1 MTTTAKLL
9 PRVAIAI
16 AISFPTLPSTSLA
29 SGYYVTGVGVRGMG
43 RAAAVAVGSDDL
55 TAQYY
60 NPAALIRLDKQLTL
74 QAAGVDHAITFDRTD
89 DGETFDP
96 VTNSDPAFIV
106 PSFGIAH
113 SFGRDDLTVAFGLY
127 TPYAPTYKFPAEGA
141 QRFSLVSS
149 EVIAANIGP
158 SAAFQVSDSLTLG
171 AGVAYSIFQLN
182 QQLVTHVSP
191 LQFPATDDP
200 NYDTTTTIS
209 VADDFAI
216 AWNLGM
222 LYQAPDSPLTFGLAV
237 VGPTAYDA
245 TGSIHAD
252 FSRNTYYVGDS
263 LMGKLIANAD
273 ATDDD
278 VAINITL
285 PPIARAG
292 VLYEFEDDLEVELNV
307 AYQAWSWVG
316 TLMLEGTDLAV
327 QIEGGDEVLIE
338 GDVEFPLELRD
349 AFSIRLGGEKKLSDR
364 LRIRG
369 GTFFETAA
377 VELDDESVFLPDA
390 MKFGYGLGATIGVVS
405 DLALD
410 VGWMQAFAPE
420 HEVDSSD
427 SYQIQIDPASGIIA
441 AGKIVGN
448 GTYASTWTLFGAG
461 LNWAF

>member
-1 MTTTAKLL
+1 M
-9 PRVAIAI
+9 
-16 AISFPTLPSTSLA
+16 
-29 SGYYVTGVGVRGMG
+29 
-43 RAAAVAVGSDDL
+43 
-55 TAQYY
+55 
-60 NPAALIRLDKQLTL
+60 
-74 QAAGVDHAITFDRTD
+74 
-89 DGETFDP
+89 
-96 VTNSDPAFIV
+96 
-106 PSFGIAH
+106 
-113 SFGRDDLTVAFGLY
+113 
-127 TPYAPTYKFPAEGA
+127 
-141 QRFSLVSS
+141 
-149 EVIAANIGP
+149 
-158 SAAFQVSDSLTLG
+158 
-171 AGVAYSIFQLN
+171 
-182 QQLVTHVSP
+182 
-191 LQFPATDDP
+191 
-200 NYDTTTTIS
+200 
-209 VADDFAI
+209 
-216 AWNLGM
+216 
-222 LYQAPDSPLTFGLAV
+222 
-237 VGPTAYDA
+237 
-245 TGSIHAD
+245 
-252 FSRNTYYVGDS
+252 
-263 LMGKLIANAD
+263 
-273 ATDDD
+273 
-278 VAINITL
+278 
-285 PPIARAG
+285 
-292 VLYEFEDDLEVELNV
+292 LYEFDDDLEVELNV

-410 VGWMQAFAPE
+410 IGWMQAFAPE